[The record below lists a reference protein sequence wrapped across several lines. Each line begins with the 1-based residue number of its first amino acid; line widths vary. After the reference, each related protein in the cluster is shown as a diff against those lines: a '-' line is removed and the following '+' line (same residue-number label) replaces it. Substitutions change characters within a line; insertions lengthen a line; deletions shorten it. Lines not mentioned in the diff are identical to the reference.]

1 MYINDDSYLGTCTE
15 IYVQCFLQVSL
26 PSDSQGSQI
35 QIIGNVTKNTLFGG
49 LLDKCLIKDAFSGDD
64 FTKGIDYLKTMTRD
78 QNISRMIT
86 SNAVRV
92 QFCRLQS
99 TTMSINIKK
108 GENFNVQ
115 VVALDQVN
123 HSVKASISSRL
134 NLPSIY
140 SYLEDNQ
147 CTQPISAKC
156 TNLSFNVH
164 SLNDSETLYISL
176 ESQCSNK
183 ENGRALHVYITFE
196 ECTCPMGFYVLRSR
210 KYIKDCKCACDRR
223 ISPYAELSQ
232 CNLSSVV
239 RKNGCF
245 IGYSN
250 DTGFLVHPFCPY
262 DFCLPPTTPDSISID
277 LKLRNGSDTQCAS
290 NRAGLLCGK
299 CKPGY
304 SLSLSSSHC
313 LKCPEINW
321 PWALLIITVNIIA
334 GVVLVVTILVM
345 NLTVSIG
352 TLNGLIFYANVFAA
366 DSNLFLSFTEQNF
379 FTVFLA
385 WLNLDLGI
393 DVCYFKGIDAY
404 TKAWLDIMF
413 PIYVIAVLILIIII
427 SRCSSRFGAFIG
439 RWNPVATLATLLLLS
454 YTKLLR
460 AVITILSV
468 TVITYSTGQ
477 QKTVWLQDA
486 SVKFFGV
493 KHFPLGLLAIF
504 IVVSGF
510 VYTALLFSW
519 QWLLRLPNRRIF
531 KWIRN
536 TRLNLFMEA
545 NLAPYKAKYR
555 YWYGL
560 HLFVRMALYL
570 GIATEKSH
578 ESVTIVLVIGLIA
591 ASILLLRTFLGNDVY
606 RKRLVGYLNSSFYYN
621 LLALSLA
628 RLYCQNSTLC
638 QERASKIS
646 ITLAFILFICILFYH
661 ILRTLLEIRRFRYLI
676 ASIEQILHLRKLRI
690 RLIDDPIFK
699 KNQESEMQETGVI
712 LPTSTEVTLSPNKH
726 SSDHE
731 EGDKCVSKISPDG
744 ECCSVQESD
753 ISSADQLNVASEEIS
768 LNDYFDNENDCKQKI
783 RRKGK

>member
-1 MYINDDSYLGTCTE
+1 MFLNNSSNDVGGGLCAYGSKVYIIKSIQIEDNRAKQSGGGVYLYRSSFICARHCSVSKNRVMNRKSNLKGGGIYAFDSKIILGNKCTDSECASESIKILFLIKDNYAKEGGGMYLEANSMLLIPKDIKYKLIFLHNQATKGGVMYINDDTYLGTCNE
-15 IYVQCFLQVSL
+15 LYVQCFLQVSL
-26 PSDSQGSQI
+26 PIARVSDSQVLDSQI
-35 QIIGNVTKNTLFGG
+35 RIIGKVTKNTLFGG
-49 LLDKCLIKDAFSGDD
+49 LLDKCFINDAFSGGHL
-64 FTKGIDYLKTMTRD
+64 TKGIDYLKTMTSD

-86 SNAVRV
+86 SKAVRV

-99 TTMSINIKK
+99 TTMSISIKK

-140 SYLEDNQ
+140 SHLEDNQ
-147 CTQPISAKC
+147 HTQPISAKC
-156 TNLSFNVH
+156 TNLSFNIH
-164 SLNDSETLYISL
+164 SLNDSETLYISP

-183 ENGRALHVYITFE
+183 ENGRALHVHITFE

-334 GVVLVVTILVM
+334 GVVLVVTILVL

-413 PIYVIAVLILIIII
+413 PIYVIAVLVLIIII

-468 TVITYSTGQ
+468 TVITY
-477 QKTVWLQDA
+477 
-486 SVKFFGV
+486 
-493 KHFPLGLLAIF
+493 
-504 IVVSGF
+504 
-510 VYTALLFSW
+510 
-519 QWLLRLPNRRIF
+519 LPSNI
-531 KWIRN
+531 K
-536 TRLNLFMEA
+536 
-545 NLAPYKAKYR
+545 
-555 YWYGL
+555 
-560 HLFVRMALYL
+560 
-570 GIATEKSH
+570 
-578 ESVTIVLVIGLIA
+578 
-591 ASILLLRTFLGNDVY
+591 
-606 RKRLVGYLNSSFYYN
+606 
-621 LLALSLA
+621 
-628 RLYCQNSTLC
+628 
-638 QERASKIS
+638 
-646 ITLAFILFICILFYH
+646 
-661 ILRTLLEIRRFRYLI
+661 
-676 ASIEQILHLRKLRI
+676 
-690 RLIDDPIFK
+690 
-699 KNQESEMQETGVI
+699 
-712 LPTSTEVTLSPNKH
+712 
-726 SSDHE
+726 
-731 EGDKCVSKISPDG
+731 DG
-744 ECCSVQESD
+744 EESC
-753 ISSADQLNVASEEIS
+753 I
-768 LNDYFDNENDCKQKI
+768 
-783 RRKGK
+783 